1 MRQILFGLGMLVVLL
16 VVACQ
21 PESEQQTT
29 LFSRLPASETGID
42 FVNQLDYNREFNIYT
57 YRNFYNGGGVGLGD
71 FNKDGL
77 LDIYFTG
84 NMQPNRLYF
93 NKGNWQF
100 EDVTEQAGVGGERA
114 WATGVAVA
122 DVNGD
127 GWLDIYVCNSGDIEG
142 DNKQN
147 ELFINQG
154 DGTFVEK
161 AAEYGLADQGYSTH
175 AAFFDYDKDGDLDCY
190 LLNNS
195 YQAIGSFNLRKNI
208 RPVRDSVGGDKLY
221 RNDSGVFTD
230 VSEQAGIYGSVIGF
244 GLGVTVGDI
253 NRDGWQDIYV
263 SNDFFERDYI
273 YMNNGDGTFTE
284 NLEQQMRSISAASMG
299 ADMADVNNDG
309 LPDIFVTDMLPGND
323 RRLKTKTTFE
333 NWDKYQYNLENDYY
347 HQFNRN
353 MLHLNN
359 GNNTFSEIGRMAGV
373 EATDW
378 SWGALIADFNNDGWK
393 DIFVANGI
401 YQDLTDQDFLNFFAD
416 EQVRKSAIQ
425 DGKVNYKMLIDSIP
439 SERIPNAAF
448 MNLGKDENGYI
459 FTDVA
464 KEWGLAQPGYS
475 NGSAYGD
482 LDNDG
487 DLDLVVNNVNMEAFV
502 YRNNLDQRP
511 GHHYLQFE
519 LEGEGANPFA
529 LGTKIIVQHG
539 QQQFYIEQMPVR
551 GFESSMDYRPII
563 GLGAIDTAEAVM
575 IEWPDGQYTIL
586 NNVPTN
592 QTLHLKQAEAKTLA
606 ATDEQQFNIKNTPPT
621 TTYFQEADPPPGID
635 YQHEENTFV
644 DFDRDRLLYH
654 MRSTQ
659 GPKIGV
665 GDVNGDG
672 LDDFYVGGAKDAAGQ
687 LFVQQRSGRFTLS
700 NTAVFEADKV
710 SEDTDCIFFD
720 ADGDGDQDLY
730 VASGSSEFPSSSSAL
745 QDRLYLNDGNGSF
758 EKSPQQLPTIR
769 YESTACVRAADF
781 DGDGDQDL
789 FVGNRLQPFYY
800 GVPASGY
807 LLENDGSGTF
817 TNVTATKAPALK
829 ELGMMTSAVWV
840 DIEND
845 EDLDL
850 VIVGEWMPI
859 TILVNENGNFNEKRV
874 IENSTGWWNC
884 IEAADVDGD
893 GDQDFVLGNH
903 GQNSRFRASVGRPLE
918 LYVNDF
924 DQNGT
929 VEQILCYHEGEKSY
943 PMALRHD
950 IVMQMPSLKKKYLK
964 YANYAE
970 EEIDDIFSEEQ
981 LENAIYHKAET
992 LQSSLLINEGAGN
1005 FTLRALPLAAQTV
1018 PQFTLLVKDFDGDG
1032 NLDIL
1037 IGGNLHEV
1045 KPEVGRYD
1053 ASYGVLLRGVGG
1065 GAFEAVSQRAS
1076 GLKIEGAVR
1085 DIVTLNHQGEELIVV
1100 ARNDK
1105 PLLFLQKQRT
1115 LQ

>member
-1 MRQILFGLGMLVVLL
+1 MRFFVLGIIVLL
-16 VVACQ
+16 ATACQ
-21 PESEQQTT
+21 QSEPQGDT
-29 LFSRLPASETGID
+29 LFTLLPPAETGID

-84 NMQPNRLYF
+84 NMQANRLYF
-93 NKGNWQF
+93 NRGDWQF
-100 EDVTEQAGVGGERA
+100 EDVTEQAGVAGARA

-122 DVNGD
+122 DINGD
-127 GWLDIYVCNSGDIEG
+127 GWLDIYVCNSGDVEG

-161 AAEYGLADQGYSTH
+161 AADYGLADQGYSTH

-221 RNDSGVFTD
+221 RNDGGGFTD
-230 VSEQAGIYGSVIGF
+230 VSEEAGIYGSVIGF

-273 YMNNGDGTFTE
+273 YMNNADGTFTE
-284 NLEQQMRSISAASMG
+284 SLEQQMRSISAASMG
-299 ADMADVNNDG
+299 ADMADINNDG

-359 GNNTFSEIGRMAGV
+359 GDNTFSEIGRMAGV

-378 SWGALIADFNNDGWK
+378 SWGALIADFDNDGWK

-439 SERIPNAAF
+439 SEPIPNAAF
-448 MNLGKDENGYI
+448 RNLGRDKNGYI
-459 FTDVA
+459 FADKA
-464 KEWGLAQPGYS
+464 KEWGLDQPGFS

-487 DLDLVVNNVNMEAFV
+487 DLDLVVNNVNSTAFV
-502 YRNNLDQRP
+502 YRNNLEQQV
-511 GHHYLQFE
+511 GHNYLQFE
-519 LEGEGANPFA
+519 LKGEGQNPFA
-529 LGTKIIVQHG
+529 LGTKIVIQHEG
-539 QQQFYIEQMPVR
+539 QQFYTEQMPVR
-551 GFESSMDYRPII
+551 GFESSMDYRPLI
-563 GLGAIDTAEAVM
+563 GLGAIDTVEAVM
-575 IEWPDGQYTIL
+575 VEWPDGQYTIL
-586 NNVPTN
+586 NAVPAN
-592 QTLHLKQAEAKTLA
+592 QTLQLQQASAKALA
-606 ATDEQQFNIKNTPPT
+606 ATDEQRFSIKNTPPSST
-621 TTYFQEADPPPGID
+621 FFQKAAPPPGID
-635 YQHEENTFV
+635 FQHEENTFV

-659 GPKIGV
+659 GPRVAV

-672 LDDFYVGGAKDAAGQ
+672 HMDFYVGGAKDAAGK
-687 LFVQQRSGRFTLS
+687 LYTQQRSGRFTAS
-700 NTAVFEADKV
+700 NSAIFEADKV
-710 SEDTDCIFFD
+710 SEDTDCAFFD
-720 ADGDGDQDLY
+720 ADGDGDLDLY
-730 VASGSSEFPSSSSAL
+730 VASGGSEFPSSSSAL
-745 QDRLYLNDGNGSF
+745 RDRLYLNDGQGDF
-758 EKSPQQLPTIR
+758 EKSPQQLPTTR
-769 YESTACVRAADF
+769 YESTACVRPADY
-781 DGDGDQDL
+781 DGDGDVDL

-800 GVPASGY
+800 GVPTNGY
-807 LLENDGSGTF
+807 LLENDGQGTF
-817 TNVTATKAPALK
+817 RNVTTENAPALV
-829 ELGMMTSAVWV
+829 ELGMMTDANWADV
-840 DIEND
+840 DGD
-845 EDLDL
+845 DDLDL
-850 VIVGEWMPI
+850 VVVGEWLPV
-859 TILVNENGNFNEKRV
+859 TIFVNENGQFHQKRT
-874 IENSTGWWNC
+874 IEHSTGWWNT
-884 IEAADVDGD
+884 IAAGDFNKDGAV
-893 GDQDFVLGNH
+893 DFVLGNH
-903 GQNSRFRASVGRPLE
+903 GLNSRFEASVKHPME

-929 VEQILCYHEGEKSY
+929 VEQILCYPEGEKSY
-943 PMALRHD
+943 PLALRHD
-950 IVMQMPSLKKKYLK
+950 LVMQMPGLKKKYLK
-964 YANYAE
+964 YAKYAE
-970 EEIDDIFSEEQ
+970 QEIEDIFTPEQ
-981 LENAIYHKAET
+981 LENALHWKAET
-992 LQSSLLINEGAGN
+992 LQSSLLLNDGAGN
-1005 FTLRALPLAAQTV
+1005 FSLQPLPLAAQTV

-1037 IGGNLHEV
+1037 TGGNLHEA
-1045 KPEVGRYD
+1045 KPEIGRYD
-1053 ASYGVLLRGVGG
+1053 ASYGTLLRGDGTGG
-1065 GAFEAVSQRAS
+1065 FEAVPQRVS
-1076 GLKIEGAVR
+1076 GLQLSGAVR
-1085 DIVTLNHQGEELIVV
+1085 DFAVLPYEGEALILV
-1100 ARNDK
+1100 ARNDA
-1105 PLLFLQKQRT
+1105 PLQFLKVGQFLQ
-1115 LQ
+1115 